1 MEVFNQ
7 VLLLRQSVL
16 ESQMT
21 FKKILSGSGNV
32 LVSAGDLISPYCVIK
47 CGAPQKSTQGWMLFF
62 FCSVRLAPCI
72 LGRIKQDYLPI

>member
-21 FKKILSGSGNV
+21 FKFFLSGSGNV

-47 CGAPQKSTQGWMLFF
+47 CGCFFSFFLLCKVGSMHFWGELNKIVYLFKHF
-62 FCSVRLAPCI
+62 L
-72 LGRIKQDYLPI
+72 L

>member
-21 FKKILSGSGNV
+21 FKKNLSGSGNV

-62 FCSVRLAPCI
+62 FLLCKVGSMHF
-72 LGRIKQDYLPI
+72 GEN